1 MSLGVPEAEIKVL
14 GIGVEAPSLETEMTA
29 GDKPSAP
36 GGRKNRRKKQ

>member
-14 GIGVEAPSLETEMTA
+14 GIGAEAPSLETETTA

-36 GGRKNRRKKQ
+36 GGRKNRRRK